1 MKLDLYI
8 NNLVRKIEKKIG
20 KKETLEKLG
29 VTRKTVFC
37 WKTNKYPLG
46 VDQLEQVC
54 ILASEVLEENMRLL
68 FMDGLIR
75 LMEDRMNKKKKE
87 NIDNVS

>member
-1 MKLDLYI
+1 MKLNLYI
-8 NNLVRKIEKKIG
+8 NNLIRRIEKKIG
-20 KKETLEKLG
+20 KKDTLDLLG

-37 WKTNKYPLG
+37 WKANKYDLS

-54 ILASEVLEENMRLL
+54 MVASEVLNEDMRLL

-75 LMEDRMNKKKKE
+75 LMEDTMKKVK
-87 NIDNVS
+87 DNA